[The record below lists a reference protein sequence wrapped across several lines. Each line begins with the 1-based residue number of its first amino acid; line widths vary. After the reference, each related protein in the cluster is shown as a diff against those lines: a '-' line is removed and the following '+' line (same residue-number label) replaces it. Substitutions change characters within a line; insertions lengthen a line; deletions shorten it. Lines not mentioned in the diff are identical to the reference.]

1 MGRKGLFVKLIIAIA
16 MLFLSIYF
24 ARIIIKLNILP
35 TNLIII
41 LYGALISLN
50 MIADLCLFL
59 KGKWIKIVTVILD
72 AILIFVSVIGI
83 NYGNSTKNF
92 LNKAFDNNKYEI
104 TTYDVIVLNDSKVK
118 NLNELKSSTLGYF
131 SEDSN
136 VSEMLA
142 AINKKVVTD
151 NQKYYDV
158 YELYNALI
166 NKKVVSIVLDD
177 SFIDTIKDEDKDIDK
192 KTKIIYTFE
201 IKKDKNKKEEPV
213 KEEDY
218 NKPINILL
226 SGSDSRT
233 TKIYSKSRSDVNM
246 IVTINPKT
254 KEVLL
259 TSIPRDYY
267 VPIYGKGGAKDKLTH
282 AGIYGLD
289 VSVGTVEELFGIEI
303 DYSIKVG
310 FQSVVKLVDII
321 GGIDIDSDRAF
332 TSSSMPTW
340 KVKKGTNH
348 LDGKK
353 ALAYSRERYAY
364 GTGDN
369 HRIQNQ
375 QQIMTAVGEKLTSST
390 KLLTN
395 YTGILEALSD
405 LYITDIPSEWITNI
419 VKETLSGGSWT
430 FKSQVVSG
438 TNSMVT
444 TYTSPNSKRSVVIPD
459 DNTVK
464 TAAKKIKEVIEG

>member
-1 MGRKGLFVKLIIAIA
+1 MGRKGLFIKLIIAIA
-16 MLFLSIYF
+16 MCFLSIYF
-24 ARIIIKLNILP
+24 AKVIIELNILP
-35 TNLIII
+35 TNLKII
-41 LYGALISLN
+41 LYGALLSLN

-83 NYGNSTKNF
+83 NYGGSTKKF
-92 LNKAFDNNKYEI
+92 LNNAFDNNKYEI
-104 TTYDVIVLNDSKVK
+104 TTYDVLVLKESEIINISS
-118 NLNELKSSTLGYF
+118 LKGNTLGYF

-136 VSEMLA
+136 VTEMLEKLDKIVFTVA
-142 AINKKVVTD
+142 KDYSDI
-151 NQKYYDV
+151 
-158 YELYNALI
+158 YELYNGLI
-166 NKKVVSIVLDD
+166 NKHITSMVIDD
-177 SFIDTIKDEDKDIDK
+177 SLLDTLKEEDKDLDN
-192 KTKIIYTFE
+192 KTKIIYSFE
-201 IKKDKNKKEEPV
+201 IKTEKKQKEEPV
-213 KEEDY
+213 KNDY
-218 NKPINILL
+218 NKPINIFL
-226 SGSDSRT
+226 SGSDARSN
-233 TKIYSKSRSDVNM
+233 KIYSKSRSDVNM
-246 IVTINPKT
+246 IISINPEDKR
-254 KEVLL
+254 VLL

-267 VPIYGKGGAKDKLTH
+267 VPIHGKDGAKDKLTH

-289 VSVGTVEELFGIEI
+289 VSVGTIEDLFDIKI
-303 DYSIKVG
+303 DYSVKVG

-321 GGIDIDSDRAF
+321 GGVDINSDRAF

-340 KVKKGTNH
+340 KVKKGVNH

-375 QQIMTAVGEKLTSST
+375 QQVMTAVGEKLTSST

-395 YTGILEALSD
+395 YTGILDAISD

-419 VKETLSGGSWT
+419 VKETLSGGKWS
-430 FKSQVVSG
+430 FSSQVVSG

-459 DNTVK
+459 ESTVS
-464 TAAKKIKEVIEG
+464 TAKKKIKEVIEG